1 MTGRIFLPLAV
12 DFDDDEKVA
21 RLARYTKPGEA
32 RALRDLLVAMWRYC
46 KREKSDG
53 HVPAEI
59 VGKLAYPDPLRIAQ
73 RDAARLVDCGLAE
86 RTPDGYYL
94 PGYLK
99 QPRNKSRAEIE
110 AISEQ
115 KAEAG
120 RVGGVMSGTVRRD
133 KANGKQSASPSEARS
148 LHLGEAREQRTENR
162 AELEEQLGGDRPVTL
177 PAAGVSGSPISTC
190 LRHPNGNP
198 DDVDCG
204 GCAKDRERR
213 DRESARSAD
222 RAARDREAAIRD
234 CPDCEGT
241 HIVLDADKQP
251 TGRRCSHRNARKTA

>member
-1 MTGRIFLPLAV
+1 VTGRIFLPLAV

-120 RVGGVMSGTVRRD
+120 RAGGVASGTVRRG

-162 AELEEQLGGDRPVTL
+162 GNAEELGGERLEPL
-177 PAAGVSGSPISTC
+177 HAAGATIPPEDETC
-190 LRHPNGNP
+190 TRHPNGNP
-198 DDVDCG
+198 KDEPCR
-204 GCAKDRERR
+204 GCKAVNERKARRAERAEQAAKD
-213 DRESARSAD
+213 
-222 RAARDREAAIRD
+222 AARRLVES
-234 CPDCEGT
+234 CPDCHGG
-241 HIVLDADKQP
+241 IWLDDGSK
-251 TGRRCSHRNARKTA
+251 CSHRNARKTA